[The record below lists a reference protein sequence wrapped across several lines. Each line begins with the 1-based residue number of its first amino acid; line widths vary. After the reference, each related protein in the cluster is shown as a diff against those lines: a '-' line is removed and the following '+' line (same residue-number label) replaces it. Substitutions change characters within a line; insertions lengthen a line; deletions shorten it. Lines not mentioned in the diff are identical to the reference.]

1 MTITRK
7 NFTALL
13 VAGVLAASLAGCG
26 SGTNTTASSTS
37 SRSGEITVF
46 AAASLKAPFT
56 QLDKDF

>member
-13 VAGVLAASLAGCG
+13 VVSVLAASLAGCG

-37 SRSGEITVF
+37 SPSGEITVF
-46 AAASLKAPFT
+46 AAASL
-56 QLDKDF
+56 